1 MKVVM
6 YRTDP
11 SPNSTLQPFPC
22 SPHISSVCP
31 NGSFGAWKVTSG
43 WSCVSGPLWTPTRPP
58 APLFSD
64 GHGRR
69 SSRGGVTAHGT
80 TPTHVLL
87 LRMEVCSPTNT
98 VFDRPSVTIATVTFE
113 LR

>member
-1 MKVVM
+1 MNVVM
-6 YRTDP
+6 NRTDP
-11 SPNSTLQPFPC
+11 SPKSTLHPLPC
-22 SPHISSVCP
+22 SPHISSVWP
-31 NGSFGAWKVTSG
+31 NGSFGAWMITSG
-43 WSCVSGPLWTPTRPP
+43 WSCVSGPLWTPTRHP

-69 SSRGGVTAHGT
+69 SSRGGVTAPGT

-87 LRMEVCSPTNT
+87 ARTDEPSPTKT
-98 VFDRPSVTIATVTFE
+98 VYARPSVTVATLVFE